1 MKNPWERIYKEGIF
15 DKKPHPEIKKVTDF
29 FYKNQTNRILDL
41 GCGAGRNLIYLADK
55 GFELY
60 GLDSSS
66 TGLKYTINRLNEK
79 KLSAHLTLHDMV
91 SLPYGSEYFD
101 AVISIQVIHHN
112 IVKDI
117 EVTVREITRVLKY
130 KGLIWITMPVS
141 KNEPGIKQKE
151 IEPRTFIPLNGPEKG
166 LEHHYFKEEEIP
178 LLFSKFSVIDFHI
191 DQTKHFSFLAR
202 KVLK

>member
-15 DKKPHPEIKKVTDF
+15 YKKPHPEIKKVVDL

-66 TGLKYTINRLNEK
+66 TGLRYTINRLNEK
-79 KLSAHLTLHDMV
+79 KLSARLALHDMV
-91 SLPYGSEYFD
+91 SLPYVGEYFD

-117 EVTVREITRVLKY
+117 EATVREITRVLKY
-130 KGLIWITMPVS
+130 KGLVWITIPVS
-141 KNEPGIKQKE
+141 KNEPSTKQKE
-151 IEPRTFIPLNGPEKG
+151 IEPGTFIPLNGPEKG
-166 LEHHYFKEEEIP
+166 LEHHYFKEKEIP
-178 LLFSKFSVIDFHI
+178 LLFSKFSVIDLHI

-202 KVLK
+202 KVFK